1 MTIPSVMQGLI
12 EAEDGKVFELDSPKG
27 AAWVETIGSFR
38 FEPSS
43 DCKAYTVRREG
54 SGYWYG
60 CRKVAG
66 KVRKK
71 YIGKSSE
78 VSITKL
84 EEIAAALEVPPVP
97 RVAQEVTQVAQDR
110 LTALELEV
118 ANLRKALE
126 ALQEALP
133 GKLESGDS
141 KELPKV
147 GSEVSEELQNELSN
161 LKAENEKVRAD
172 YDALLESST
181 VVTNKL
187 REEVREVRSQL
198 ATQTEPTPQH
208 KLYTEIEELK
218 ERNRLLLIKSRDE
231 RQALQE
237 KIAALEYR
245 DKSQSQRLQERQA
258 RLDELEAQLD
268 RETADR
274 GEVETKL
281 ADREKEISELRSQLA
296 VEQARYEELDE
307 EFRELDDQWSDCKK
321 EIRQLEAELA
331 DLKQKSA
338 AASKDLPEAAEIL
351 NQLKSKRKK
360 SKTDLADLEIILE
373 ILES

>member
-147 GSEVSEELQNELSN
+147 GSEVSEELQNELSK

-338 AASKDLPEAAEIL
+338 TASKDLPEAAEIL

>member
-1 MTIPSVMQGLI
+1 MQGLI

-338 AASKDLPEAAEIL
+338 TASKDLPEAAEIL